1 MALERDPH
9 GNETKFLHLSGGLSG
24 ARVLEVG
31 CGEGRLTW
39 RYAYGTRSTV
49 AIDPDLEPLST
60 ARDACPAEWRTR
72 LHFVQA
78 DAEHLP
84 LRRSLFDRAILAW
97 SL

>member
-1 MALERDPH
+1 MSLERDPH
-9 GNETKFLHLSGGLSG
+9 GNETRFLHQIGGLSG

-49 AIDPDLEPLST
+49 AIDPNLERLSV
-60 ARDACPAEWRTR
+60 ARNACPPEWRER
-72 LHFVQA
+72 LHFVRA

-84 LRRSLFDRAILAW
+84 MRHARFDRAILAW